1 MWREALVRSG
11 MAHSPGQSP
20 GLACRVFERS
30 SAEGE
35 ELFVERQADISQA
48 FVKWEQSLKSK
59 SYERACSV
67 H

>member
-1 MWREALVRSG
+1 MWKKALVGSG

-35 ELFVERQADISQA
+35 ELFVERQVDISQA
-48 FVKWEQSLKSK
+48 FVKWEQS
-59 SYERACSV
+59 
-67 H
+67 